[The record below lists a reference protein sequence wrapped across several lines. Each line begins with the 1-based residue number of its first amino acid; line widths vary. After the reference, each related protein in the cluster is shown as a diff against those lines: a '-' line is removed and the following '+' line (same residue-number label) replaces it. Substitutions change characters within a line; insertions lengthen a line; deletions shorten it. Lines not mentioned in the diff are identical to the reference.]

1 MFPVMMNVFD
11 ISDKVYRFK
20 LTHLGRNGSNIIQY
34 IVKYYIKLMYA
45 FIGR

>member
-1 MFPVMMNVFD
+1 MNIFD

-20 LTHLGRNGSNIIQY
+20 LTHLARNGSNI

-45 FIGR
+45 FIGT